1 MSELRLPYL
10 IGTVAECDPQ
20 TVTVKDIETGE
31 VKLLRLEGMPQEAV
45 SLLPELR
52 ESGEVFYFAYLP
64 DDMKLFALASL
75 DEGLPVN

>member
-10 IGTVAECDPQ
+10 IGTVAEIDSQ

-31 VKLLRLEGMPQEAV
+31 VALLRLEGMPQEAL
-45 SLLPELR
+45 SALEEIK
-52 ESGEVFYFAYLP
+52 ESGEVFYFAYIP
-64 DDMKLFALASL
+64 DSMTLFALASL